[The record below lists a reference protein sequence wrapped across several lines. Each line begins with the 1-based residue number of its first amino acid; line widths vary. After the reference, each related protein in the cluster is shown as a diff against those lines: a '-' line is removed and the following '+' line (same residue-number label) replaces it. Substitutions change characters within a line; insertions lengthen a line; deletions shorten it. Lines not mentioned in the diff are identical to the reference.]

1 MDNVCKITNQFV
13 SADNP
18 YFDEGHVVYGT
29 TPMSVM
35 INDDHNSDHMEGS
48 SSAKIMMP
56 PNHSSQ
62 YSHHYNDEDGM
73 EHQYS
78 TSSRSTSGRVI
89 REIIV

>member
-1 MDNVCKITNQFV
+1 MKN
-13 SADNP
+13 SDNP

-48 SSAKIMMP
+48 SKIMMP
-56 PNHSSQ
+56 PPHHSQ
-62 YSHHYNDEDGM
+62 YSHFNDEEMDR
-73 EHQYS
+73 QYP
-78 TSSRSTSGRVI
+78 SSNRSTSGRVI